1 LNQQNVG
8 ISGTLKPLTL
18 PVPPPPPLP
27 VPLPPPLPMGTNISG
42 NSVIDLIKDRKKNE
56 KSKVLKMV
64 NKTQFKPPSASD
76 IQSMLKNLKKR
87 K

>member
-1 LNQQNVG
+1 
-8 ISGTLKPLTL
+8 
-18 PVPPPPPLP
+18 
-27 VPLPPPLPMGTNISG
+27 MGTNISG